1 MSSKIISSGGFV
13 PSSTDTPIDLRIRVQ
28 SIDDIYDI
36 ELPYV
41 GMIVYVIDEDKYYK
55 IKTLKAKEVGIT
67 LIENALVDTFEEFFI
82 NSSNENTD
90 IIMLQQEIAELK
102 STIKELTQTP
112 EIFIANKNIASE
124 MKDLKKKMQDKN
136 IISIIIDPQI
146 VVENSD
152 ATDFKLN
159 ISLEFINNSI
169 TYFDSIVVDKIKSID
184 NAILKLEENNVY
196 NISTPN
202 LYYKEDPGAKVA
214 GFDCWNTESLL
225 ERSVNYLANQT
236 IEFNCLKQSN
246 RESISLEQGYDLIQ
260 KVKNNETEMILYFI
274 FNVSLASYSNTISF
288 AKTIE
293 IPYSTKINY

>member
-1 MSSKIISSGGFV
+1 MSNKIISSGGFV

-67 LIENALVDTFEEFFI
+67 SIENALVDTFEEFFI
-82 NSSNENTD
+82 NSSNGNTD
-90 IIMLQQEIAELK
+90 ITMLQQEIAELK
-102 STIKELTQTP
+102 STINELTQIP

-124 MKDLKKKMQDKN
+124 MKDLKRKMQDKS
-136 IISIIIDPQI
+136 IISIVIDPQI

-159 ISLEFINNSI
+159 ISVEFVNNSI
-169 TYFDSIVVDKIKSID
+169 TYFDSMKIDKIRSID
-184 NAILKLEENNVY
+184 SAILKLEENNLY

-202 LYYKEDPGAKVA
+202 FYYKEDPEARIA
-214 GFDCWNTESLL
+214 GYDCWNSESLL
-225 ERSVNYLANQT
+225 ERSLKYIESQT
-236 IEFNCLKQSN
+236 IEYSYLKNS
-246 RESISLEQGYDLIQ
+246 SGGSLSQAQGYELIQ
-260 KVKNNETEMILYFI
+260 KVKSNETEISMYCI
-274 FNVSLASYSNTISF
+274 FYMSLTSNNMPSF
-288 AKTIE
+288 AKAIE

>member
-1 MSSKIISSGGFV
+1 MSNKIISNGGFI

-55 IKTLKAKEVGIT
+55 IKTLKAKKVGIVSV
-67 LIENALVDTFEEFFI
+67 ENALVDTFEEFFI
-82 NSSNENTD
+82 NSSNGSTN
-90 IIMLQQEIAELK
+90 ELA
-102 STIKELTQTP
+102 QMP

-124 MKDLKKKMQDKN
+124 MKELKKKMQDKS
-136 IISIIIDPQI
+136 IISIVIDPQI

-159 ISLEFINNSI
+159 ISMEFVNNSI
-169 TYFDSIVVDKIKSID
+169 TYFDSMKIDKIRSID
-184 NAILKLEENNVY
+184 SAILKLEENNLY

-202 LYYKEDPGAKVA
+202 FYYKEDPEARTA
-214 GFDCWNTESLL
+214 GYDCWNTDSLL
-225 ERSVNYLANQT
+225 ERSLKYIENQT
-236 IEFNCLKQSN
+236 IEYNSFKTSSGDVLSQA
-246 RESISLEQGYDLIQ
+246 QGYELIQ
-260 KVKNNETEMILYFI
+260 NVKNNSTEILMYCI
-274 FNVSLASYSNTISF
+274 FHMSLTSNNMPSF
-288 AKTIE
+288 AKAIE

>member
-1 MSSKIISSGGFV
+1 MSNKIISSGGFV

-82 NSSNENTD
+82 NSSNGNTD
-90 IIMLQQEIAELK
+90 ITMLQQEIAELK
-102 STIKELTQTP
+102 STINELTQIP

-124 MKDLKKKMQDKN
+124 MKDLKRKMQDKN
-136 IISIIIDPQI
+136 IISIVIDPQI

-159 ISLEFINNSI
+159 ISVEFVNNSI
-169 TYFDSIVVDKIKSID
+169 TYFDSMKIDKIRSID
-184 NAILKLEENNVY
+184 SAILKLEESNLY

-202 LYYKEDPGAKVA
+202 FYYKEEPEARTA
-214 GFDCWNTESLL
+214 GFDCWNSDSLL
-225 ERSVNYLANQT
+225 ERSLKYIESQT
-236 IEFNCLKQSN
+236 IEYSYLKNSSGNGLSQT
-246 RESISLEQGYDLIQ
+246 QGYELIQ
-260 KVKNNETEMILYFI
+260 KVKSNETEISMYCI
-274 FNVSLASYSNTISF
+274 FYMSLSSNNMPSF
-288 AKTIE
+288 TKAIE

>member
-1 MSSKIISSGGFV
+1 MSNKIISSGGFV

-82 NSSNENTD
+82 NSSNE
-90 IIMLQQEIAELK
+90 
-102 STIKELTQTP
+102 STQMP

-124 MKDLKKKMQDKN
+124 MKDLKRKMQDKN
-136 IISIIIDPQI
+136 IISIVIDPQI
-146 VVENSD
+146 VVENSN
-152 ATDFKLN
+152 ATGFKLN
-159 ISLEFINNSI
+159 ISMEFVNNSI
-169 TYFDSIVVDKIKSID
+169 TYFDSMKIDKIRSID
-184 NAILKLEENNVY
+184 SAILKLEENNLY

-202 LYYKEDPGAKVA
+202 FYYKEDPGARTA
-214 GFDCWNTESLL
+214 GYDCWNSESLL
-225 ERSVNYLANQT
+225 ERSLKYIESQT
-236 IEFNCLKQSN
+236 IEYSYLKNS
-246 RESISLEQGYDLIQ
+246 SGGSLSQAQGYELIQ
-260 KVKNNETEMILYFI
+260 KVKSNETEMSMYCI
-274 FNVSLASYSNTISF
+274 FYMSLTSNNMPSF
-288 AKTIE
+288 TKAIE